1 MLGENWKNLTAS
13 LCRFNRF
20 VLPNVSRSRLT
31 IRNDSKELSLVA
43 SSFFGAIGWFLKS
56 MKDLILIKGDN
67 IRVITEPHP
76 VALASESVKE
86 TSSPMNEGTIP
97 NLEGIEI
104 CSRKM
109 QHFNAILI

>member
-67 IRVITEPHP
+67 IKGDNI
-76 VALASESVKE
+76 KGD
-86 TSSPMNEGTIP
+86 NIKGD
-97 NLEGIEI
+97 N
-104 CSRKM
+104 
-109 QHFNAILI
+109 